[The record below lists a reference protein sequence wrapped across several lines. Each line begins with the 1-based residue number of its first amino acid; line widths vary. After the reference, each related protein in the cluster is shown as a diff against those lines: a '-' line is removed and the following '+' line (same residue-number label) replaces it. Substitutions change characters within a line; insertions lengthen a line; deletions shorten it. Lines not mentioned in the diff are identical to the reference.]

1 MSDVFEAEDSISERQ
16 NRAIMMTSLCRR
28 RRTGEG
34 EGVRN
39 GGASTLNNA
48 ACDLEL
54 MFRLKTMI

>member
-28 RRTGEG
+28 RTGEG
-34 EGVRN
+34 EGVKN